1 MVHNEKGQSL
11 ISKYVWIIDI
21 IYSKKKI
28 SFKELNDQWVQDTD
42 ISRGVDLPKR
52 SA

>member
-21 IYSKKKI
+21 IYRK
-28 SFKELNDQWVQDTD
+28 
-42 ISRGVDLPKR
+42 KR
-52 SA
+52 SLLKS